1 MQFYFQKILNL
12 REEETVNE
20 EYDAALF
27 GNLVHKV
34 MQNLYTPYL
43 NKELKKDNLEDIK
56 TEVKNN
62 FDEIFSKAALAISQD
77 IKKRS
82 KNKIEMTIDVGTTG
96 QNLASI
102 EIIKELVLKILERDL
117 NYAPF
122 KIIGLE
128 EEIIIPNYKFKDE
141 NETDRKIEIKG
152 KLDRIEIKDNE
163 ANIIDYKTGSTK
175 FKNSRSNLGAL
186 ETIVSDPEFKDLFQ
200 AGFYFFLYYESKKTY
215 ANAGM
220 FYVAREND
228 IKWVFDDAW
237 DSKPKFLELYKKFVD
252 EILKEIFSL
261 NNYFEKTSDKDHCK
275 YCPMISL
282 CYREN

>member
-1 MQFYFQKILNL
+1 
-12 REEETVNE
+12 
-20 EYDAALF
+20 
-27 GNLVHKV
+27 
-34 MQNLYTPYL
+34 
-43 NKELKKDNLEDIK
+43 
-56 TEVKNN
+56 
-62 FDEIFSKAALAISQD
+62 
-77 IKKRS
+77 
-82 KNKIEMTIDVGTTG
+82 MTIDVGTTG

-102 EIIKELVLKILERDL
+102 EIIKELILKILERDL

-122 KIIGLE
+122 MIIGLE

-141 NETDRKIEIKG
+141 NETEREIEIKG
-152 KLDRIEIKDNE
+152 KLDRVEIEKNNGT
-163 ANIIDYKTGSTK
+163 NIIDYKTGSIK
-175 FKNSRSNLGAL
+175 FKSSKSNLDAL
-186 ETIVSDPEFKDLFQ
+186 KTMVADPKFKDLFQ
-200 AGFYFFLYYESKKTY
+200 AGFYLFLYNESKKKD

-220 FYVAREND
+220 FYVVKEND

-237 DSKPKFLELYKKFVD
+237 DDKPKFLELYKKFVV